1 MSHWVSVGLLLILAA
16 WSLNVLLP
24 SDELGDEIL
33 STHLLMSAILNSKE
47 FLWYLSILGLHL
59 HCTCRVGILL
69 ALAILF
75 RSLRQDTDS
84 HLLHFLGVE
93 TKSVGCGMHLAGRY
107 SL

>member
-47 FLWYLSILGLHL
+47 FLWYLSILGL
-59 HCTCRVGILL
+59 LL